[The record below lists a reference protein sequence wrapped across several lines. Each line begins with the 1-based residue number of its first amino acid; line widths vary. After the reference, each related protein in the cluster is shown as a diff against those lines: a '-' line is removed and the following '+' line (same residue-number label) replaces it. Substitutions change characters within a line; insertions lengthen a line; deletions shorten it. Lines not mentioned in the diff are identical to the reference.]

1 MYIMMMN
8 WRGKKS
14 KKSEKGK
21 RIAAK
26 YMKKT
31 PFSGF
36 WWVSADFLLHMQLC
50 CTVVIWPRQN
60 SRMGWDLNCSWA
72 ILLASEKFLWLSSSI
87 KGFIRMTLWRGG
99 SSWQD
104 YTKISI
110 YPSFWMK
117 KGQPGCPWML
127 WVIVPH
133 GKMRNRTMDWANN
146 NTTPLRMCLLGHL
159 CRLASCSFILWI
171 GFLQE
176 NKKLESSC

>member
-14 KKSEKGK
+14 KKSEKWK

-26 YMKKT
+26 YMKKHRSLV
-31 PFSGF
+31 SGE
-36 WWVSADFLLHMQLC
+36 FLQTSC
-50 CTVVIWPRQN
+50 CTCSSAAQWSSAPDRTAE
-60 SRMGWDLNCSWA
+60 WDLNCSWA
-72 ILLASEKFLWLSSSI
+72 ILLASEKFLWFSSSI

-110 YPSFWMK
+110 YPSFGMK

-127 WVIVPH
+127 WVTVPH
-133 GKMRNRTMDWANN
+133 GKMPNRTMDWANN

-159 CRLASCSFILWI
+159 CRLASRSFILWI